1 MRLNPAHPIA
11 AVIASLL
18 MNVHEPGRSMNSGDL
33 ALMIPIVVP
42 TVTMLV
48 IGGTIA
54 LITYF
59 RFRRREMQETIRIAL
74 EKGPGT
80 AHGVLETISS
90 PKNRPKKDQDLRR
103 GVVLTAVGLGIGAFG
118 YLVGEDDAVGP
129 LMGIGS
135 IPSADRA
142 GR

>member
-1 MRLNPAHPIA
+1 
-11 AVIASLL
+11 
-18 MNVHEPGRSMNSGDL
+18 MNSEQL
-33 ALMIPIVVP
+33 ALLIPIVVP

-48 IGGTIA
+48 IGGIIA

-59 RFRRREMQETIRIAL
+59 RFRRRREVQETIRIAI
-74 EKGPGT
+74 EKGQELPT
-80 AHGVLETISS
+80 EFLETISS

-118 YLVGEDDAVGP
+118 FLVGEDDAVGP

-135 IPSADRA
+135 IPLLIGLALTALWILRT
-142 GR
+142 RHNQ

>member
-1 MRLNPAHPIA
+1 
-11 AVIASLL
+11 
-18 MNVHEPGRSMNSGDL
+18 MNSGNL
-33 ALMIPIVVP
+33 ALLIPIVVP

-59 RFRRREMQETIRIAL
+59 RFRRRREVQETIRVAI
-74 EKGPGT
+74 EKGQELPT
-80 AHGVLETISS
+80 EFLETISS
-90 PKNRPKKDQDLRR
+90 PKDRPKKDQDLRR

-118 YLVGEDDAVGP
+118 FLVGEDDAVGP

-135 IPSADRA
+135 IPLLIGLALTALWILRT
-142 GR
+142 RHNQ

>member
-1 MRLNPAHPIA
+1 
-11 AVIASLL
+11 
-18 MNVHEPGRSMNSGDL
+18 MNSGDL

-59 RFRRREMQETIRIAL
+59 RFRRRREVQETIRIAI
-74 EKGPGT
+74 EKGQELPT
-80 AHGVLETISS
+80 EFLETISS

-118 YLVGEDDAVGP
+118 VLVGEDDAVGP

-135 IPSADRA
+135 IPLLIGLALTALWILRT
-142 GR
+142 RHNQ

>member
-1 MRLNPAHPIA
+1 
-11 AVIASLL
+11 
-18 MNVHEPGRSMNSGDL
+18 MNSGDL

-59 RFRRREMQETIRIAL
+59 RFRRRREVQETIRIAI
-74 EKGPGT
+74 EKGQELPT
-80 AHGVLETISS
+80 EFLETISS

-118 YLVGEDDAVGP
+118 VLVGEDDAVGP

-135 IPSADRA
+135 IPFLIGLALTALWILRT
-142 GR
+142 RHNQ

>member
-1 MRLNPAHPIA
+1 
-11 AVIASLL
+11 
-18 MNVHEPGRSMNSGDL
+18 MNSGDL

-59 RFRRREMQETIRIAL
+59 RFRRRREVQETIRIAI
-74 EKGPGT
+74 EKGQELPT
-80 AHGVLETISS
+80 EFLETISS
-90 PKNRPKKDQDLRR
+90 QKNRPKKDQDLRR

-118 YLVGEDDAVGP
+118 VLVGEDDAVGP

-135 IPSADRA
+135 IPFLIGLALTALWILRT
-142 GR
+142 RHNQ